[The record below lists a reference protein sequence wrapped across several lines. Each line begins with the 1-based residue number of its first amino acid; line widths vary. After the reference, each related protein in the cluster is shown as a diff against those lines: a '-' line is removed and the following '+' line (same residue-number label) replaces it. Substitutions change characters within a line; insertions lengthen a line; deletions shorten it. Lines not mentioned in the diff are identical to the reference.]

1 MVDYWPLLRHEDPSH
16 FSFIWLIVF
25 HRYIPG
31 YLKELQDGHLKELGL
46 FKRKLLEVRDRLVC
60 LTISLVIPSFMY
72 AILGMWRRN
81 RELLR

>member
-1 MVDYWPLLRHEDPSH
+1 MKIPPISRS
-16 FSFIWLIVF
+16 FNSSFI

-60 LTISLVIPSFMY
+60 LATTIVIHSFTY
-72 AILGMWRRN
+72 DILGARRRN
-81 RELLR
+81 RELFW